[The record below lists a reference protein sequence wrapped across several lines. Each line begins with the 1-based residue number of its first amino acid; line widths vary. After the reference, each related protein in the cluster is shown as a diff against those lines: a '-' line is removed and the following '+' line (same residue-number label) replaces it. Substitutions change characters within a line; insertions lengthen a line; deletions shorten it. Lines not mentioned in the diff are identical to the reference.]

1 MKKTTLLNVMLII
14 IIVVIAFLGYGYK
27 QNKDEIEA
35 LNSKI
40 EELNNVEV
48 QEPNTSDKEPASV
61 VENQKLVMYNSS
73 KVVNSDAKYSNSY
86 SVGSYR
92 GSLYIEG
99 NKVTFSVFNQN
110 SGSNDE
116 YVYEV
121 NENVSDVALA
131 LVGQGTAEAKAIVTE
146 SGKVFINMAYNK
158 DDLSVVELTGLPK
171 ICRVVITSKENT
183 SGEFLIGIDEDGNC
197 YDLMVEYNKISK

>member
-1 MKKTTLLNVMLII
+1 MKSKITLIIMII
-14 IIVVIAFLGYGYK
+14 IILGLGACSAFLGYGYK

-131 LVGQGTAEAKAIVTE
+131 LVG
-146 SGKVFINMAYNK
+146 
-158 DDLSVVELTGLPK
+158 
-171 ICRVVITSKENT
+171 RSKSNRNR
-183 SGEFLIGIDEDGNC
+183 IR
-197 YDLMVEYNKISK
+197 